1 MVIFSTSKKF
11 YTNGYNIWKSDFN
24 KNLIYNQE
32 GYRIDSEFYM
42 EEDNRKFKSRR
53 NTIVPRKEVSWNN
66 NLYRSESLIGG
77 SSTGTSEPV
86 GEQEPQKI

>member
-11 YTNGYNIWKSDFN
+11 YTDGYNIGKSDFN

-32 GYRIDSEFYM
+32 GFRIDSEFYM

-53 NTIVPRKEVSWNN
+53 NTIVPRKVV
-66 NLYRSESLIGG
+66 L
-77 SSTGTSEPV
+77 
-86 GEQEPQKI
+86 